1 MAKRLQFCAA
11 VLLSMFFIT
20 GCTGDAEDPSAA
32 EGDSGAPSTS
42 ANTAP
47 VIQLIGD
54 EVISLSVNSAFID
67 PGVIATDVEDGDL
80 TDAVYTNNV
89 QVNTGRPGQYEIT
102 YRVTDSGKLV
112 SQPIRRLVIVSQPG
126 EEGPAAQPG
135 QAEML
140 VPAITSVKLVGF
152 TDAREM
158 VELSVIKNGST
169 IDLSETSID
178 LLNVVADSADA
189 GKTGSVHFKLSG
201 PIGIDRWE
209 NNAVYT
215 MAVDTVNLSVSK
227 SQLPVGNYALTV
239 TPYSLPDMAGNKG
252 AATTVKFK
260 IVDKQIVSNVPKIA
274 AVDLV
279 SVTEG
284 TGAYVAV
291 TRITEGAE
299 VNLVDVKT
307 KLINLIA
314 ISEDPSKTGSMH
326 FSLSGPVDIDRS
338 ENNVAYA
345 LADETQHIDL
355 SKNELPAG
363 DYTLVVTPYAG
374 IDAKGE
380 AGIPLLVNF
389 SVVGK
394 ASAPSTPAVV
404 APVLAAPVA
413 VADNYTFQVG
423 SDAQPG
429 ETRPVSANDQ
439 VESGAVYAITKAP
452 SKGVA
457 RMFDMGFFTYTPN
470 SGFSG
475 TDTFTY
481 QITQAGKTSSASVT
495 VNVVAPVSN
504 TSSGFTVVKPS
515 ADSKLIYVSS
525 STGKD
530 TNSCLSE
537 ADPCK
542 SIAAGMEKMRNGY
555 PDHLYLKRG
564 DTWRN
569 EQFTN
574 LHSGRSASEPAV
586 ITYYGKTGDRPRLEN
601 SSRSIH
607 IFKGAT
613 KHFSFIGLE
622 FYAYKMDTKH
632 PEFDGDSHADIVML
646 GGNQNILFED
656 NKFNLLEM
664 VLQEWDS
671 GSPANIT
678 LRRNIWTGAYY
689 KKSAHD
695 RDHRPSNLFADGVD
709 GLLIEENVF
718 DYGGWNP
725 EVSGAAA
732 NMYNHNLYI
741 QYSSVGN
748 KLVVRRNIITRASSH
763 GVHGR
768 PGGLFENNFFA
779 RNAISLQMGYNG
791 HPLKSGTKAQAIDN
805 VITEGNSMVKGIGAC
820 TVIALCTP
828 AMWGLVINEPGQGE
842 FLLRNNIVHTLS
854 STDTQWGGKYKNLSK
869 IAISALTGSQF
880 KYEDNI
886 SWGWSSVT
894 EGADKNYPS
903 AGRTLADYNH
913 TLTGK
918 KDFDDFMN
926 TVKDRPVGTWDERY
940 GADAI
945 NGFVRSGFG
954 R

>member
-11 VLLSMFFIT
+11 LLLSMLFVT
-20 GCTGDAEDPSAA
+20 GCTVDVEDPAAA

-42 ANTAP
+42 PNTAP

-67 PGVIATDVEDGDL
+67 PGVVATDAEDGDL
-80 TDAVYTNNV
+80 TDAVSTSNV
-89 QVNTGRPGQYEIT
+89 QVDTSRPGQYEIT
-102 YRVTDSGKLV
+102 YRVTDSGNLA
-112 SQPIRRLVIVSQPG
+112 SQPVKRIVIIS
-126 EEGPAAQPG
+126 EIEAPAAQPE
-135 QAEML
+135 QPQTL

-152 TDAREM
+152 TESREL
-158 VELSVIKNGST
+158 VELSAIENGST
-169 IDLSETSID
+169 IDLSQTSID

-189 GKTGSVHFKLSG
+189 TKTGSVHFKLSG
-201 PIGIDRWE
+201 PISIDRWE
-209 NNAVYT
+209 NNAIYT
-215 MAVDTVNLSVSK
+215 MVVDTVNLSVSK
-227 SQLPVGNYALTV
+227 SQLPVGDYTLV
-239 TPYSLPDMAGNKG
+239 ITPYSLPDMAGNKG
-252 AATTVKFK
+252 AVKTVNFK
-260 IVDKQIVSNVPKIA
+260 VVDKQTASNVPKIA

-279 SVTEG
+279 SVTDG

-291 TRITEGAE
+291 TRISEGAE
-299 VNLVDVKT
+299 VNLSDINT
-307 KLINLIA
+307 KLINVIA
-314 ISEDPSKTGSMH
+314 LSEDASKTGSVH

-345 LADETQHIDL
+345 MADETQHIDV

-394 ASAPSTPAVV
+394 ASTPSAPVVV
-404 APVLAAPVA
+404 APAIPDPVA
-413 VADNYTFQVG
+413 VADTYTFQVG

-429 ETRPVSANDQ
+429 ETQPVSVNDQ
-439 VESGAVYAITKAP
+439 FESGAVYAITKAP
-452 SKGVA
+452 SNGSA
-457 RMFDMGFFTYTPN
+457 RMFDLGFFTYTPN

-475 TDTFTY
+475 TDSFTY

-495 VNVVAPVSN
+495 LNVVAPVTN

-515 ADSKLIYVSS
+515 SDSKLIYVSS

-530 TNSCLSE
+530 SNSCLSE
-537 ADPCK
+537 AEPCK
-542 SIAAGMEKMRNGY
+542 SIAAGLEKMRNGY

-569 EQFTN
+569 EQFVN

-607 IFKGAT
+607 IFKTAT

-622 FYAYKMDTKH
+622 FYAYKMDPKH
-632 PEFDGDSHADIVML
+632 PEFDGNSHADVVML

-656 NKFNLLEM
+656 NKFNLIEM

-671 GSPANIT
+671 GNPANIT

-689 KKSAHD
+689 NRSAYD
-695 RDHRPSNLFADGVD
+695 VGIRPSNLYADSVD

-718 DYGGWNP
+718 DHGGWNS
-725 EVSGAAA
+725 EVAGAAA

-741 QYSSVGN
+741 QYSTVGN

-791 HPLKSGTKAQAIDN
+791 HPLAAGTKAQAIDN
-805 VITEGNSMVKGIGAC
+805 VITEGHSMVKGNEAC
-820 TVIALCTP
+820 AVTSLCTS
-828 AMWGLVINEPGQGE
+828 ALWGLVINEPGKGE

-854 STDTQWGGKYKNLSK
+854 ATDTQWSGKYNKLSK
-869 IAISALTGSQF
+869 TSISALTGSQF
-880 KYEDNI
+880 KYENNI
-886 SWGWSSVT
+886 SWAWTSAT
-894 EGADKNYPS
+894 EGTDKTYSS
-903 AGRTLADYNH
+903 AGRTLADYNQS
-913 TLTGK
+913 LTGK
-918 KDFDDFMN
+918 KDFDGFMDV
-926 TVKDRPVGTWDERY
+926 VKSRPVGTWDERY
-940 GADAI
+940 SADAI
-945 NGFVRSGFG
+945 NNFIRSGFG